1 MTRNPLRTDFAKLWT
16 ALSIS
21 LVGSEITMLA
31 LPLIAARTLGST
43 AFEMG
48 VLAGVEQSPPDQP
61 LGSRSR
67 GSRRGRS
74 PHPVAL
80 GADRRSRRRRLVPL
94 LGAPPAGDTEA
105 GTAGRCSGSGRRDA
119 LRRARRTADA
129 SGPPTAAADCRY
141 LRTQRLLRVRAA
153 RALHPVRN
161 PESAPEPGAD
171 RCDLRRRWLRCD
183 SGRDSR
189 RPFGRAVWRWPI
201 HRLRLGAVASG
212 GLGSVVGVRAA
223 LFVFA
228 VGMLVSPLI
237 ALPSPLRNLRDQPAD
252 VDDHPLADAERPTPP
267 HGSEPIPGGAA
278 PVAGR

>member
-129 SGPPTAAADCRY
+129 SGPPTAAADCRNLDAWEVVWRHHRRRCEHPSVDAATGGDAGLSGWARDRRPSLPG
-141 LRTQRLLRVRAA
+141 LRRLRAGRRRQRW
-153 RALHPVRN
+153 PW
-161 PESAPEPGAD
+161 
-171 RCDLRRRWLRCD
+171 LRRRRQGSAL
-183 SGRDSR
+183 
-189 RPFGRAVWRWPI
+189 
-201 HRLRLGAVASG
+201 RLRRRHARVAADRSAFTAPRPARSAG
-212 GLGSVVGVRAA
+212 GCRRSSVRRRRA
-223 LFVFA
+223 
-228 VGMLVSPLI
+228 
-237 ALPSPLRNLRDQPAD
+237 
-252 VDDHPLADAERPTPP
+252 
-267 HGSEPIPGGAA
+267 GGTA
-278 PVAGR
+278 